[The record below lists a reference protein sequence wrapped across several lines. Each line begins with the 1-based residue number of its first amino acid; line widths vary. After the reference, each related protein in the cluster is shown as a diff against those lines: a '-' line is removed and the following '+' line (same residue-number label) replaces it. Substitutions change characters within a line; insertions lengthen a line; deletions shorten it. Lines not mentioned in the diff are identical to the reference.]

1 MQIVRC
7 NLQNAAL
14 ALGADCLPVE
24 CSSRPGISTV
34 TMPLS
39 NLSDQSPPSHGAG
52 RLLTAE
58 DISKL
63 LARVALRDRR
73 AFDALYEHTSAKLFG
88 VALRLLKD
96 RAEAED
102 ALQEIYIKIWQ
113 RAETYALSQASAIS
127 WLVAIARNHAVDRLR
142 ARRQNAELDEET
154 MAIADD
160 APNPEVSAIAGSE
173 HARVDECLQQLEPS
187 RADAVRG
194 AYLDGYSYQELADR
208 FGIPLNTM
216 RTWLRRSLIKLRE
229 CLEG

>member
-1 MQIVRC
+1 
-7 NLQNAAL
+7 
-14 ALGADCLPVE
+14 
-24 CSSRPGISTV
+24 
-34 TMPLS
+34 
-39 NLSDQSPPSHGAG
+39 
-52 RLLTAE
+52 LLTAE

-102 ALQEIYIKIWQ
+102 ALQEIYIKVWQ
-113 RAETYALSQASAIS
+113 RAETYALSRASAIS

-142 ARRQNAELDEET
+142 ARRQTTELDEET
-154 MAIADD
+154 MDVADD
-160 APNPEVSAIAGSE
+160 APDPEVTTVAASE
-173 HARVDECLQQLEPS
+173 HARVDECLQQLEAS

-194 AYLDGYSYQELADR
+194 AYLDGYSYQELAER
-208 FGIPLNTM
+208 FGVPLNTM